1 MEKQQY
7 TVEDLSAHLFWDV
20 AIEEVD
26 LEQHTSFI
34 MERVMRYGKLNDW
47 FLVKKIY
54 GLEQIKS
61 IVVELRELDD
71 FSIAFL
77 SLILN
82 IKKEAFRCYRQ
93 KQSQPSFWNY

>member
-1 MEKQQY
+1 MEQQY
-7 TVEDLSAHLFWDV
+7 QVGDLSAHLFWDV
-20 AIEEVD
+20 SVEEVD
-26 LEQHTSFI
+26 LEQHASFI
-34 MERVMRYGKLNDW
+34 VERVMRYGKLKDW
-47 FLVKKIY
+47 LLIKKIY
-54 GLEQIKS
+54 GLEKIKT